1 MSQGLRI
8 IIVDDEMLARQVLRE
23 HLVSQAGV
31 DIVAEC
37 ANGFEAVKA
46 ITEQHPDLVFLD
58 VQMPKLDGF
67 EVLELIGRTVPV
79 IFVTAYDEFA
89 VRAFEVHAV
98 DYLLKPFSGDRIVE
112 ALGRAKARIVPPA
125 TVAGS
130 VGGAG
135 VSAGSPAGA
144 GAPAQA
150 GYGAAADAR
159 AGAGAAAGTGYA
171 AGASASTGV
180 GAMMGDGMMTP
191 AAGAGG
197 VGGAPAPF
205 GVSQAHALAGM
216 PMTPPAAQLRAEAR
230 PSSGP
235 LERILIRDGSRVHVI
250 PVNDVDFV
258 QAQDDYVCFHAGGKQ
273 YLKEQPLAEVEA
285 SLNQARFVRIHRS
298 YLLNVDRLARVEPLT
313 KDSRLAILKDGR
325 KLPLSRAGFQRL
337 NALL

>member
-125 TVAGS
+125 TAAGT
-130 VGGAG
+130 VGAAG

-144 GAPAQA
+144 GVPAQA
-150 GYGAAADAR
+150 GCGSGAEAR
-159 AGAGAAAGTGYA
+159 AGAGAGYG
-171 AGASASTGV
+171 AGASAGV
-180 GAMMGDGMMTP
+180 GATMGDGMTP

-197 VGGAPAPF
+197 IGGAPAPF
-205 GVSQAHALAGM
+205 GVSQAHAMAGM